1 MAAVFSRPSISTPTI
16 RSAIRAS
23 AALARLAALS
33 GVLALATS
41 LAGLLWP
48 GAGEPVPF
56 ETVRGETVLLY
67 GQGLYRYDTLFSAGA
82 FKGSDLL
89 VLFGVLPLLV
99 VGLAGYR
106 RGSLRATFLLA
117 GTLSYL
123 LYNGASMAFGAALN
137 PLFLVY
143 VALFSSS
150 LFAFVLALTVI
161 DRAELPAHI
170 EPRLPRRAAAA
181 ILFLAGP
188 GTALLWLS
196 DIVGPLLEGRA
207 PVGLGS
213 YTTLFT
219 YGLDIGLIA
228 PAATLAGILL
238 LRRDPLGYVLGVPI
252 LVLCAL
258 IGPMVILQTVM
269 QLRVGVEFI
278 MMQFAVI
285 IIGGFVA
292 MSLLAAGVTVAV
304 FRQISDRRQSMAR

>member
-1 MAAVFSRPSISTPTI
+1 MAAVFPRPSITTPTI
-16 RSAIRAS
+16 YSATRPS
-23 AALARLAALS
+23 MALVWLTALS
-33 GVLALATS
+33 GMLALAAS

-48 GAGEPVPF
+48 GDGEPVSF
-56 ETVRGETVLLY
+56 ETVRGESVLLY

-99 VGLAGYR
+99 AGLVGYR

-117 GTLSYL
+117 GALGYL

-143 VALFSSS
+143 VAIFSSS
-150 LFAFVLALTVI
+150 LFAFILALTVI
-161 DRAELPAHI
+161 DRAALPAHI
-170 EPRLPRRAAAA
+170 GPRLPRRVTAAF
-181 ILFLAGP
+181 LFLAGP

-196 DIVGPLLEGRA
+196 DIVGPLLEGMA

-219 YGLDIGLIA
+219 HGLDIGLIA

-238 LRRDPLGYVLGVPI
+238 LRRDPLGYVLGIPI

-269 QLRVGVEFI
+269 QLRVGVEFN
-278 MMQFAVI
+278 MMQFVV

-304 FRQISDRRQSMAR
+304 FRQISDRHTG